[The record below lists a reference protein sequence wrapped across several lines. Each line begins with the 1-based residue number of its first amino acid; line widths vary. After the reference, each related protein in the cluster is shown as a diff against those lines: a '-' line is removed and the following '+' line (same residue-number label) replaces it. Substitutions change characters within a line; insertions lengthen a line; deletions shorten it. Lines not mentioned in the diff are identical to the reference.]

1 MKPDKLKFKAF
12 DKVDKK
18 VYDVIQIYFD
28 DKKVFLE
35 MPDDKIGKRWEYRN
49 FCDVELMQCIGRK
62 DRDGV
67 EVYEGNILGYRNEHL
82 SRTSKIRYD
91 TTHARFVQDITIKFS
106 SKNKPDVK
114 TVRGNLRDLGKLK
127 IIKEHK

>member
-49 FCDVELMQCIGRK
+49 FCDVKLMQCIGRK
-62 DRDGV
+62 DRDGD

-82 SRTSKIRYD
+82 
-91 TTHARFVQDITIKFS
+91 
-106 SKNKPDVK
+106 
-114 TVRGNLRDLGKLK
+114 
-127 IIKEHK
+127 